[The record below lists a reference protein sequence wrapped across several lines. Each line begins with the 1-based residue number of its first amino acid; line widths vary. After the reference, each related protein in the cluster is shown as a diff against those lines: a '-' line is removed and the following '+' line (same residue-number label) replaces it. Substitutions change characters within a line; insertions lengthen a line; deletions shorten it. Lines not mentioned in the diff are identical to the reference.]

1 MKIFDKY
8 IIKKYLLT
16 FLTMLSL
23 FIPVAIM
30 VDLAEKID
38 KFKEKEI
45 PTNDIINYY
54 YDFIWYFANL
64 LFPIFLFL
72 AVIWFTSKLANN
84 TEVIAILSSGISFL
98 RFLRPYIIS
107 ASIIAVFS
115 FIAGMFIVPK
125 SSLRFNEF
133 RFKYIEKKD
142 ERRTTN
148 LFKKINDNEYIF
160 VSNYDPVRK
169 RGTNFSLEHFV
180 DNKLKFKILSNS
192 IRWIEENKNFRL
204 FGYSKRYF
212 NQDDEQ
218 HISKSRID
226 TIFNF
231 KIEDLSP
238 VTYKAQT
245 LTYIPLNE
253 FIEKE
258 RLSGSVLI
266 NDHLLVRHKRW
277 SLPLSSFVLT
287 IIAVSVSSFKRRGGM
302 GINLAFGIALG
313 FIYIFFDK
321 VFGIMVNKS
330 TFSPALAAWLP
341 LFIFGFLSIYLLSK
355 SRR

>member
-8 IIKKYLLT
+8 IIKSYLFT

-45 PTNDIINYY
+45 PVNDIINYY
-54 YDFIWYFANL
+54 YDFVWYFGNL

-84 TEVIAILSSGISFL
+84 TEVIAVLSSGISFF

-107 ASIIAVFS
+107 ASIIALFS
-115 FIAGMFIVPK
+115 FLAGMFIVPK
-125 SSLRFNEF
+125 SSLRFNQF

-142 ERRTTN
+142 ERITAN
-148 LFKKINDNEYIF
+148 LFKKINENEYVF
-160 VSNYDPVRK
+160 VSNYDPLRK
-169 RGTNFSLEHFV
+169 RGTNFSLEHFEN
-180 DNKLKFKILSNS
+180 NKLKFKILSNS
-192 IRWIEENKNFRL
+192 IRWIEKEKKFRL
-204 FGYSKRYF
+204 FGYTKRF
-212 NQDDEQ
+212 FEDDNEK

-226 TIFNF
+226 TIFDF

-238 VTYKAQT
+238 VTYKAET
-245 LTYIPLNE
+245 LTFNSLNK

-258 RLSGSVLI
+258 SLSGSVLI
-266 NDHLLVRHKRW
+266 NNHLLVRHKRW

-302 GINLAFGIALG
+302 GVNLAFGICLG
-313 FIYIFFDK
+313 FVYIFFDK
-321 VFGIMVNKS
+321 IFGIMVNKS

-341 LFIFGFLSIYLLSK
+341 LFIFGLLSIYLLLK

>member
-1 MKIFDKY
+1 
-8 IIKKYLLT
+8 
-16 FLTMLSL
+16 
-23 FIPVAIM
+23 
-30 VDLAEKID
+30 
-38 KFKEKEI
+38 
-45 PTNDIINYY
+45 
-54 YDFIWYFANL
+54 
-64 LFPIFLFL
+64 
-72 AVIWFTSKLANN
+72 
-84 TEVIAILSSGISFL
+84 
-98 RFLRPYIIS
+98 
-107 ASIIAVFS
+107 
-115 FIAGMFIVPK
+115 MFIVPK

-302 GINLAFGIALG
+302 GINLAFGITLG

-321 VFGIMVNKS
+321 IFGIMVNKS

-341 LFIFGFLSIYLLSK
+341 LFIFGLLSIYLLSK

>member
-8 IIKKYLLT
+8 IIKKYIFT

-45 PTNDIINYY
+45 PLNDIINYY
-54 YDFIWYFANL
+54 IDFIWYFANL

-84 TEVIAILSSGISFL
+84 TEVIAVLSSGISFF

-107 ASIIAVFS
+107 ASIIAIFS
-115 FIAGMFIVPK
+115 FFAGMFIVPN

-133 RFKYIEKKD
+133 RFKYLEKKK
-142 ERRTTN
+142 ERRTSD
-148 LFKKINDNEYIF
+148 LFKKINENEYVF

-169 RGTNFSLEHFV
+169 RGTNFSLEHFE
-180 DNKLKFKILSNS
+180 DNELKFKILSNS
-192 IRWIEENKNFRL
+192 IRWIEEKKNFRL
-204 FGYSKRYF
+204 FGYTKRVF
-212 NQDDEQ
+212 IDEKER
-218 HISKSRID
+218 HFSKSRID
-226 TIFNF
+226 TIFDF

-238 VTYKAQT
+238 VTYKAET
-245 LTYIPLNE
+245 LTFGSLNK

-258 RLSGSVLI
+258 RASGSTLI

-287 IIAVSVSSFKRRGGM
+287 LIAVSVSSFKRRGGM
-302 GINLAFGIALG
+302 GINLAFGITLG

-341 LFIFGFLSIYLLSK
+341 LFIFGLLSIYLLLNSK
-355 SRR
+355 R

>member
-8 IIKKYLLT
+8 IIKSYLLT

-45 PTNDIINYY
+45 PLDDIINYY
-54 YDFIWYFANL
+54 YDFVWYFGNL

-84 TEVIAILSSGISFL
+84 TEVIAILSSGISFF

-107 ASIIAVFS
+107 ASIIAFFS
-115 FIAGMFIVPK
+115 FMAGMFIVPK
-125 SSLRFNEF
+125 SSLRFNQF

-160 VSNYDPVRK
+160 VSNYDPIRK
-169 RGTNFSLEHFV
+169 RGTNFSLEHFK

-192 IRWIEENKNFRL
+192 IRWIEEEKNFRL
-204 FGYSKRYF
+204 FGYSKRF
-212 NQDDEQ
+212 FDDDYEK
-218 HISKSRID
+218 HISRSRID
-226 TIFNF
+226 TIFDF

-238 VTYKAQT
+238 VTYKAET
-245 LTYIPLNE
+245 LTYSSLNK

-266 NDHLLVRHKRW
+266 NNHLLVRHKRW

-302 GINLAFGIALG
+302 GINLAFGICLG
-313 FIYIFFDK
+313 FVYIFFDK
-321 VFGIMVNKS
+321 IFGIMVNKS
-330 TFSPALAAWLP
+330 TFSPAIAAWLP
-341 LFIFGFLSIYLLSK
+341 LFVFGLLSIYLLLKSK
-355 SRR
+355 R

>member
-8 IIKKYLLT
+8 IIKKYLFT

-23 FIPVAIM
+23 FIPVAVMI
-30 VDLAEKID
+30 DLAEKID

-45 PTNDIINYY
+45 PFNDIINYY
-54 YDFIWYFANL
+54 YDFVWYFANL
-64 LFPIFLFL
+64 LFPVFLFL

-84 TEVIAILSSGISFL
+84 TEVIAVLSSGISFS

-107 ASIIAVFS
+107 ASMIAVFS
-115 FIAGMFIVPK
+115 FLAGMFIIPK

-133 RFKYIEKKD
+133 RFKYIEKKN
-142 ERRTTN
+142 ERRTAD
-148 LFKKINDNEYIF
+148 LFKKINENEYVF

-169 RGTNFSLEHFV
+169 RGTNFSLEHFEG
-180 DNKLKFKILSNS
+180 NELKFKILSNS

-204 FGYSKRYF
+204 FGYTKRLF
-212 NQDDEQ
+212 NKDNEM
-218 HISKSRID
+218 HVSKSRID
-226 TIFNF
+226 TVFDF

-238 VTYKAQT
+238 VTYKAET
-245 LTYIPLNE
+245 LTYSLLNK

-321 VFGIMVNKS
+321 VFGILVNKS

-341 LFIFGFLSIYLLSK
+341 LFVFGLLSIYLLLK

>member
-1 MKIFDKY
+1 
-8 IIKKYLLT
+8 
-16 FLTMLSL
+16 MLSL

-45 PTNDIINYY
+45 PLDDIINYY
-54 YDFIWYFANL
+54 YDFVWYFGNL

-84 TEVIAILSSGISFL
+84 TEVIAILSSGISFF

-107 ASIIAVFS
+107 ASIIAFFS
-115 FIAGMFIVPK
+115 FMAGMFIVPK
-125 SSLRFNEF
+125 SSLRFNQF

-160 VSNYDPVRK
+160 VSNYDPIRK
-169 RGTNFSLEHFV
+169 RGTNFSLEHFK

-192 IRWIEENKNFRL
+192 IRWIEEEKNFRL
-204 FGYSKRYF
+204 FGYSKRF
-212 NQDDEQ
+212 FDDDYEK
-218 HISKSRID
+218 HISRSRID
-226 TIFNF
+226 TIFDF

-238 VTYKAQT
+238 VTYKAET
-245 LTYIPLNE
+245 LTYSSLNK
-253 FIEKE
+253 FIKKE

-266 NDHLLVRHKRW
+266 NNHLLVRHKRW

-302 GINLAFGIALG
+302 GINLAFGICLG
-313 FIYIFFDK
+313 FVYIFFDK
-321 VFGIMVNKS
+321 IFGIMVNKS
-330 TFSPALAAWLP
+330 TFSPAIAAWMP
-341 LFIFGFLSIYLLSK
+341 LFIFGLLSIYLLLKSK
-355 SRR
+355 R

>member
-1 MKIFDKY
+1 
-8 IIKKYLLT
+8 
-16 FLTMLSL
+16 
-23 FIPVAIM
+23 
-30 VDLAEKID
+30 
-38 KFKEKEI
+38 
-45 PTNDIINYY
+45 
-54 YDFIWYFANL
+54 
-64 LFPIFLFL
+64 
-72 AVIWFTSKLANN
+72 
-84 TEVIAILSSGISFL
+84 
-98 RFLRPYIIS
+98 
-107 ASIIAVFS
+107 
-115 FIAGMFIVPK
+115 MFIVPK

-148 LFKKINDNEYIF
+148 LYKKINENEYVF

-212 NQDDEQ
+212 SQDDEQ

-341 LFIFGFLSIYLLSK
+341 LFIFGLLSIYLLSK